1 MESQRVRHDWA
12 TFTSLRISILF
23 YFMTRRWSSKHLNLF
38 FFFLFI
44 EVVVLFLEFWFPFNL
59 FYLHLVLRWS
69 KSNCWQRADRRSNYR
84 GSSPFSQIFL
94 PLGTSLFHALGSYI
108 FIQLFPSGTPQNRKA
123 HSKQVPTS
131 HAVFLGG
138 KIPTLLHP
146 AFVTVYIQ
154 ELVRYGKMTWQGW
167 NQYLGQFS
175 SFYDFP
181 E

>member
-23 YFMTRRWSSKHLNLF
+23 YFMTRRWSSKHLNL

-123 HSKQVPTS
+123 YSKQVPTS